1 MPQFD
6 TATFLPQMA
15 WLAAIFAVLYFAVV
29 RPTLPKVGR
38 IIDEREGRVAGDLDA
53 AESAKGEADAIRT
66 RYDYGMDTARKAA
79 KAEVAAAQEKA
90 ALAVERRMKDLAAV
104 LDGKAAEAA
113 TRLDAARTAA
123 RATLGKTTAELTGEA
138 IQRLTGLELPAA
150 EIEAAL
156 AAQEQEAIRG

>member
-6 TATFLPQMA
+6 PANFTSQLV

-53 AESAKGEADAIRT
+53 AVAAKGEADAIRT
-66 RYDYGMDTARKAA
+66 RYDNGMATARATAQAEVGAAQDKAA
-79 KAEVAAAQEKA
+79 RAAEA
-90 ALAVERRMKDLAAV
+90 RMKDLAAA
-104 LDGKAAEAA
+104 LDARSVEAT
-113 TRLDAARTAA
+113 TRLAGARDAA
-123 RATLGKTTAELTGEA
+123 RATLAATTAELTGEA
-138 IQRLTGLELPAA
+138 VARLTGLELPAA

-156 AAQEQEAIRG
+156 TAQK